1 MHDEYK
7 GMYYDDSSTSKRFY
21 EGGAHF
27 KYNDLYTTLIQLKKK
42 QQSSTPRHSSFPHKP
57 PIKIK
62 NNIHFPSFTKQNA
75 VQSSFIHKF
84 NSKSKPKPKT
94 DGISINTGNITTR
107 AVTTIAVVHE
117 GMKKQHKNISK
128 HLKHK
133 SLIIDKKINNNN
145 ILFYGRNNSVDKNNT
160 LIDKA
165 KRITNVNNVNVNKT
179 FVKRKSKS
187 TSRSVSQNKHNS
199 HCVNNYLQVKSR
211 NNGQCKETISFKG
224 NNLSVDNN
232 NNNKYKKSKA
242 MKVMSSNRNVYNGCC
257 CCYNKNGNCKYYN
270 NNNNHKYNRS
280 ISNNNNNNNSNK
292 VVNINVLTIPINN
305 NNNKNIPQST
315 VNKIKS
321 NYTQLYLKKITKQ
334 KQKVIMT
341 IDCKMPQSSNTNT
354 ITEHK

>member
-27 KYNDLYTTLIQLKKK
+27 KYNDLYTTLMLLKKK
-42 QQSSTPRHSSFPHKP
+42 QQSSTPRQSSFPHKP
-57 PIKIK
+57 PIKIR
-62 NNIHFPSFTKQNA
+62 NNIHFPSFTKQDA
-75 VQSSFIHKF
+75 VQSNFIHKF
-84 NSKSKPKPKT
+84 NSKSKSKSKPKA
-94 DGISINTGNITTR
+94 DGSINTGNITTR
-107 AVTTIAVVHE
+107 AVTTIAVIHE
-117 GMKKQHKNISK
+117 GIKKQHKNISK
-128 HLKHK
+128 HLKHR
-133 SLIIDKKINNNN
+133 SLVIDKKINNNN

-160 LIDKA
+160 LIDKG
-165 KRITNVNNVNVNKT
+165 KCITNVNKM

-187 TSRSVSQNKHNS
+187 TSRSVSQNKCSSQCINNS
-199 HCVNNYLQVKSR
+199 NNNYLQVKSR

-224 NNLSVDNN
+224 NNVSVDNN
-232 NNNKYKKSKA
+232 NNNNRYKKGKA
-242 MKVMSSNRNVYNGCC
+242 MQVMSSNRNVYNGCC
-257 CCYNKNGNCKYYN
+257 CYNKNGNCKY
-270 NNNNHKYNRS
+270 NNNHKHNRS
-280 ISNNNNNNNSNK
+280 ISNNNNKHNNNNNSNR

-341 IDCKMPQSSNTNT
+341 IDFKMPQSSNT